1 MKSIAIALTLTAAL
15 VAYNDTRADDT
26 TDQAQ
31 LQVLQQQ
38 QTQFLLDYGR
48 QSEADWEARMP
59 EARGR
64 AIREKYAER
73 KLYNDIM
80 ENEQ

>member
-31 LQVLQQQ
+31 LQVLQQM

>member
-59 EARGR
+59 AARGR

-73 KLYNDIM
+73 RAY
-80 ENEQ
+80 ENLRRMR

>member
-73 KLYNDIM
+73 RAYENLMNDG
-80 ENEQ
+80 E